1 MVDITEVLLVPEQTK
16 DILMNELLDDVIQ
29 GCRSDRSGIGGG
41 SREGRRR
48 GRKGIET
55 NEARMEGR

>member
-1 MVDITEVLLVPEQTK
+1 
-16 DILMNELLDDVIQ
+16 MNELLDDVIQ
-29 GCRSDRSGIGGG
+29 GCRSDRSGIGEG

-55 NEARMEGR
+55 NEARKEGRYSDNRERDERRKK